1 MKMHIL
7 AGGRLKMRRHIYFPD
22 ADRNESIELP
32 VSCVLLRHQ
41 SGNVLFD
48 TGCHPDIA
56 KDAEGRWGP
65 LVRVMAPVMSTDDNV
80 ISSLKAA
87 GLEPDDIDVVICSHL
102 HPDHCGCNQFFR
114 KARILVRGEELAVA
128 RSANAVSAGY
138 LPVEWDHP
146 LNYQAVT
153 TDLDLFEDG
162 AIRLVHLP
170 GHTPGTMG
178 ALVALKNS
186 GRFLLAADAVSV
198 RENLDADIVPKNTW
212 NKELCRESFAKVR
225 AIEAEGATVIC
236 GHDDTQWSLLRK
248 LADYYD

>member
-7 AGGRLKMRRHIYFPD
+7 AGGRLKMRRHVYFPD

-32 VSCVLLRHQ
+32 VNCVLLRHPD
-41 SGNVLFD
+41 GNVLFD

-56 KDAEGRWGP
+56 SNAEGRWGP
-65 LVRVMAPVMSTDDNV
+65 LARVMAPLMSADDNV
-80 ISSLKAA
+80 ISSLKAV

-114 KARILVRGEELAVA
+114 KARILVREEELAVA
-128 RSANAVSAGY
+128 RSADAVSAGY

-146 LNYQAVT
+146 LNYQVVT
-153 TDLDLFEDG
+153 ADLDLFEDG

-178 ALVALKNS
+178 ALVTLKNS

-198 RENLDADIVPKNTW
+198 RENLDADIIPKNTW
-212 NKELCRESFAKVR
+212 NKELCRESFARVR

-236 GHDDTQWSLLRK
+236 GHDVAQWSSLRK